1 MHYNWSYFV
10 FYKFVYR
17 TKIFSIIF
25 SILFSIKK
33 IFAVVLACCIACT
46 CLVIPASASTKNLP
60 SNWSHFISD
69 LSDDFNA
76 YRSGNITLTDFFD
89 LYAKDC
95 LKWGYNNVS
104 DVTHFKDVLKG
115 LENLGV
121 DVPRAWKQYFYE
133 YNDIE
138 KDDSILNGYGAVC
151 IQKIHSRSDD
161 VVQNTHI
168 YYGNYGIIKDGVFA
182 NIYAPK
188 IICKYT
194 DNSHNADTITYEYK
208 DVTSIG
214 GAFMNDTYN
223 YAETLFYGDWRY
235 DDGSNF
241 DGTSEFPDK
250 QIPNYDDDSIPEN
263 ELIDFFDKLLEDL
276 KLQFPDLSNL
286 EGLLNAILAKLGTLD
301 SDNDNELLEY
311 ILVAIKELKNNGETA
326 DNSELLKILEEL
338 KNALIIKDG
347 DKVTTTAQLLEMLVQ
362 NQIRRS
368 DITIDSSAYNQ
379 RYALIEAK
387 ILGKFSFISEIKN
400 FVQYAIDSYS
410 KTENSPTIK
419 IDLFNYQH
427 TIDFSAFDSSINL
440 VRWIV
445 AAFVYLSYAFA
456 TFRKIPSYIN
466 GGDNQ

>member
-1 MHYNWSYFV
+1 M
-10 FYKFVYR
+10 K
-17 TKIFSIIF
+17 
-25 SILFSIKK
+25 LKK
-33 IFAVVLACCIACT
+33 IFAVILACCIACT
-46 CLVIPASASTKNLP
+46 CLVVPAYASTKNLP

-89 LYAKDC
+89 LYAKNC

-104 DVTHFKDVLKG
+104 DVSHIKDVL
-115 LENLGV
+115 LHLQSLGV
-121 DVPRAWKQYFYE
+121 DVPEAWLKYYYE

-138 KDDSILNGYGAVC
+138 KDDSLLNGYGAVC
-151 IQKIHSRSDD
+151 QHYSNGELSD
-161 VVQNTHI
+161 TL
-168 YYGNYGIIKDGVFA
+168 YCAYGIIHKQWGNQIVGYSDG
-182 NIYAPK
+182 
-188 IICKYT
+188 
-194 DNSHNADTITYEYK
+194 
-208 DVTSIG
+208 DVTCYRVFVSGKIFTDSPAVMG
-214 GAFMNDTYN
+214 YLGQDNVNTFV
-223 YAETLFYGDWRY
+223 FYGDWRY
-235 DDGSNF
+235 DNGDEATDNI
-241 DGTSEFPDK
+241 TEFPDK
-250 QIPNYDDDSIPEN
+250 SAPNFDDMSDDD
-263 ELIDFFDKLLEDL
+263 LIDFLDKLLEDL
-276 KLQFPDLSNL
+276 RLNYPDLSNI

-368 DITIDSSAYNQ
+368 DITIDASAYNQ

-387 ILGKFSFISEIKN
+387 LLGKFSFISEIKN

-410 KTENSPTIK
+410 KTDNSPTIT
-419 IDLFNYQH
+419 IDLFNNQH
-427 TIDFSAFDSSINL
+427 TIDFSMFDGSINL

-456 TFRKIPSYIN
+456 TFRKIPGYIN

>member
-1 MHYNWSYFV
+1 M
-10 FYKFVYR
+10 K
-17 TKIFSIIF
+17 
-25 SILFSIKK
+25 LKK
-33 IFAVVLACCIACT
+33 IFAVILACCIACT
-46 CLVIPASASTKNLP
+46 CLVVPASASTKNLP

-69 LSDDFNA
+69 LSDDFNS

-115 LENLGV
+115 LENLGY
-121 DVPRAWKQYFYE
+121 DVPKAWKQYFYE

-138 KDDSILNGYGAVC
+138 KDDSVLDGYGAVC
-151 IQKIHSRSDD
+151 LHYSNGELSD
-161 VVQNTHI
+161 TL
-168 YYGNYGIIKDGVFA
+168 YCAYGIIHKQWGNQIVGYSKD
-182 NIYAPK
+182 
-188 IICKYT
+188 
-194 DNSHNADTITYEYK
+194 
-208 DVTSIG
+208 DVTCRRVFVNGKIFTDSPAVMG
-214 GAFMNDTYN
+214 YLNDEYGNTYV
-223 YAETLFYGDWRY
+223 FFGDWRY

-250 QIPNYDDDSIPEN
+250 QMPNYDDDSIPEN

-347 DKVTTTAQLLEMLVQ
+347 DKVTTTAQLLEMLVH

-387 ILGKFSFISEIKN
+387 LLGKFSFLSEIKN
-400 FVQYAIDSYS
+400 FVQYAIDSYA
-410 KTENSPTIK
+410 KTDNSPTIT

-427 TIDFSAFDSSINL
+427 TIDFSAFDGSINL

-456 TFRKIPSYIN
+456 TFRKIPGYIN